1 MASRVKGITIEINGD
16 TTGLSKSL
24 SGVNKELNAAKTELK
39 DVEKLLKL
47 DPGNVELL
55 EQKQKNLSEQIELTT
70 KKLDALKSAEKQ
82 VQAQFEKGDI
92 SEKQYN
98 ALKRE
103 IIATETSLKDLQEKA
118 EDSKKAL
125 KDAGE
130 KGSDAFKKLKKEAD
144 KSGDSIENIANKAT
158 AAGEKLK
165 GVSTAAAGAFAG
177 AAALIGATAE
187 ESADLAK
194 LETNAKSAGV
204 GMEYLDEAM
213 RRLYVVTQETDSNIE
228 GLSNLMQAGFTDTGL
243 LNAVELLS
251 GAVIQFPDT
260 LKFESLADSLQ
271 ETIKTGA
278 ATGQFA
284 ELLDRLGIGTEK
296 FNKRLEKTKNES
308 KRLDLALQTLSK
320 AGLSSTTEEY
330 FKANKSLTSM
340 LMSQSDLKQATVE
353 FADALR
359 PIAAELMPMLVNLL
373 KIATDF
379 ISQMDSE
386 TLLLITGLLGFTAV
400 LSPLLIIIGQTIT
413 AIQGIST
420 ALTALSAN
428 PTVLMVAAIAAI
440 VAALVMLEQKTKIFS
455 KTFTAIWQGIKKV
468 IEKISNFFISIFT
481 EKIPAALNK
490 LKDFFKKIW
499 DSIVAVM
506 KAPVNM
512 IIKMLNSI
520 ISGINKVFSWANSL
534 KLPDFLGGASLGFN
548 FKPLEKIPLL
558 AKGGVLTSGTA
569 IVGEAGPEAL
579 TVKNGKAIVQPL
591 GGGAALSAAG
601 NNYYFNVNANDLQ
614 SVADFWRVAQSAT
627 RLGRMK

>member
-1 MASRVKGITIEINGD
+1 MARKVKGVTIEINGD

-24 SGVNKELNAAKTELK
+24 SGVNKELNATKSELK

-47 DPGNVELL
+47 NPGNVELL

-70 KKLDALKSAEKQ
+70 KKLNALKNAEKQ
-82 VQAQFEKGDI
+82 MQALGKSDI

-103 IIATETSLKDLQEKA
+103 IIATKTSLKDLQEKA

-130 KGSDAFKKLKKEAD
+130 KGSNAFKKLKKEAD

-165 GVSTAAAGAFAG
+165 GVSTAAAGALAG

-330 FKANKSLTSM
+330 FKANKSLTTM
-340 LMSQSDLKQATVE
+340 LMSQSDLKQATIE

-386 TLLLITGLLGFTAV
+386 TLLLITGLLGFTAI

-601 NNYYFNVNANDLQ
+601 NNYYFSVNANDLQ